1 MNSQIHSDKIIE
13 KEKELENS
21 KDIINLLKEQ
31 ILNLEQIN
39 FSNNHQKENFELIK
53 KNLEEII
60 EGQSNDMENLKNK
73 INDLE
78 TQIKIKDY
86 EIKSIT
92 LKLEETKKNINNQ
105 KGKFSIDDE
114 NIINDNNTIDYQE
127 KLDYEYLLGNRI
139 ERIRFLRF
147 KIEAR
152 KKNI

>member
-1 MNSQIHSDKIIE
+1 ME
-13 KEKELENS
+13 K
-21 KDIINLLKEQ
+21 
-31 ILNLEQIN
+31 
-39 FSNNHQKENFELIK
+39 
-53 KNLEEII
+53 
-60 EGQSNDMENLKNK
+60 LKNK

-105 KGKFSIDDE
+105 KVKFCIDDE
-114 NIINDNNTIDYQE
+114 NINNENNIIDYQE

-152 KKNI
+152 KKNKIND